1 MNYIILVKNDGY
13 YYRTNKIEV
22 DPKLSNVSN
31 FLADEVGTGSYH
43 TLFDLLKDPGMKGVD
58 GNMINVTKGKNEML
72 MLEYGLDGLAE
83 GPDPYPF
90 VTTKENLMK
99 IIDDWVAIKKD
110 PRYNVIIIWRDGDKP
125 WKDGDQIIF
134 EGRLEEHP
142 YKKYLKGEKVTKI

>member
-1 MNYIILVKNDGY
+1 MKHALFVKNYGRY
-13 YYRTNKIEV
+13 EATNFYMV
-22 DPKLSNVSN
+22 DPILENVVH
-31 FLADEVGTGSYH
+31 FLTDEVGTGSYH
-43 TLFDLLKDPGMKGVD
+43 TLFDLLKDPGIKGVD
-58 GNMINVTKGKNEML
+58 GNMINVTKEKNGML

-110 PRYNVIIIWRDGDKP
+110 PRYNVIIIWRDGDK
-125 WKDGDQIIF
+125 ITF

-142 YKKYLKGEKVTKI
+142 YKKYLKGEKITKI